1 VTDPQSHID
10 ETFVRISTSP
20 VIEKVTAEEHHNG
33 DTHGYMRIRLTLA
46 NGDFLEAAEYFV
58 IQDDEVCV
66 RRYRYQWMDPTQQVS
81 KKRWDNAKHFPDL
94 PNFPHHIHIGSETQV
109 VPGRILS
116 IIELIDLLEKELL

>member
-1 VTDPQSHID
+1 MRQS
-10 ETFVRISTSP
+10 
-20 VIEKVTAEEHHNG
+20 
-33 DTHGYMRIRLTLA
+33 IRQH
-46 NGDFLEAAEYFV
+46 LELLAEYFV

-66 RRYRYQWMDPTQQVS
+66 RRYRYQRMDPTQQVL

-94 PNFPHHIHIGSETQV
+94 PNFPHHIHIGSETQI